1 MTGSTKLATK
11 VVTKIVHPQRQGAP
25 FFDMLRTGRWSGAAA
40 SLILATLVG
49 AGCHREVPVPEASS
63 ATDQR
68 IQPPPDLGSNALAR
82 VTRLAALGPRDA
94 GTPGAERAARWIEG
108 ELRQSGLAVT
118 LDTFEDETPVGS
130 RTFHNV
136 VATLPG
142 KNPEQ
147 IVLLSHFDTK
157 AGIAADFIGAN
168 DGGSSTGLLLALAEC
183 LSSQPRESGLI
194 FAFLDGE
201 ECLYAYG
208 PQDGL
213 HGSRKLARQMRQ
225 RNVPVRAVILLD
237 MVGDHDLRFT
247 LPRNGTAELKLLLL
261 DAAAALGCRDRVKLL
276 DHDILDD
283 HQPFLDHGFPAV
295 NLIDFEYGTR
305 PGANDLWHTPADTL
319 DQLSAESLRMAGA
332 VALEVIR
339 RLEQSSNHGSCSQV
353 PP

>member
-1 MTGSTKLATK
+1 MSDSIPTRVILNPERWKARKHRANIITLAL
-11 VVTKIVHPQRQGAP
+11 V
-25 FFDMLRTGRWSGAAA
+25 ML
-40 SLILATLVG
+40 VM
-49 AGCHREVPVPEASS
+49 AGCRRETPAPVASS

-68 IQPPPDLGSNALAR
+68 IPVPPDLGSNALAR

-94 GTPGAERAARWIEG
+94 GTPGAERAARWIAD
-108 ELRQSGLAVT
+108 ELRQIGLAVT
-118 LDTFEDETPVGS
+118 LDTFEDETPVGRRS
-130 RTFHNV
+130 FHNV

-142 KNPEQ
+142 KIPEQ
-147 IVLLSHFDTK
+147 IVFLSHFDTK
-157 AGIAADFIGAN
+157 AGIAPDFIGAN
-168 DGGSSTGLLLALAEC
+168 DGGSSTGLLLAMAEWLSRRPRGLGLA
-183 LSSQPRESGLI
+183 

-201 ECLYAYG
+201 ECLHAYG

-237 MVGDHDLRFT
+237 MVGDQDLRFT

-305 PGANDLWHTPADTL
+305 PGANDLWHTLADTL